1 MIIEYREDN
10 GEGWMCIEHSGI
22 EVRHRLPG
30 PFRVERFIYGNA
42 VILNGSGI
50 NWTHFPERPGAV
62 MFFSAEDAEAVCA
75 KLNGGKP

>member
-1 MIIEYREDN
+1 MIIEYREDK

-30 PFRVERFIYGNA
+30 PFRVERIGSAAKIVNA
-42 VILNGSGI
+42 TGI
-50 NWTHFPERPGAV
+50 DWAHIEGAPAAV
-62 MFFSAEDAEAVCA
+62 FNYRDADEICR